1 MIGETR
7 GDGMIKFSKDEF
19 IEELTAEI
27 EGYEE
32 ITGEQKKAFIEKVSS
47 AIDSSSEKNKRIS
60 KHANSIT
67 IQLEDESELFDMVDQ
82 YYAAIMNEELDLY
95 WADWKF

>member
-1 MIGETR
+1 
-7 GDGMIKFSKDEF
+7 MIKLSKDEF

-32 ITGEQKKAFIEKVSS
+32 ITDEQKKTFIDKVVSTIEES
-47 AIDSSSEKNKRIS
+47 DDKNKRIS
-60 KHANSIT
+60 KKANSIT

-95 WADWKF
+95 WANWKL